1 MTVATRTLLA
11 ALIRLGK
18 GALSEC
24 EKWLHAQS
32 EQETARGN

>member
-1 MTVATRTLLA
+1 MTVATRTLLS

-24 EKWLHAQS
+24 EKWLQAQA
-32 EQETARGN
+32 EETSRT